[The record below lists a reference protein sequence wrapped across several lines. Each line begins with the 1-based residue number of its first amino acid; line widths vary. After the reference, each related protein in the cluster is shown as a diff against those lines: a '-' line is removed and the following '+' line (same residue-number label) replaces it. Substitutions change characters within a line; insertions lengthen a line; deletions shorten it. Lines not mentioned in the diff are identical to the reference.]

1 MFVGTISTR
10 MWFMLKNKK
19 EVIATIMG
27 DKQYTDEE
35 ITTIMVE
42 ELMNEM

>member
-1 MFVGTISTR
+1 
-10 MWFMLKNKK
+10 MWYMLKNKK

-27 DKQYTDEE
+27 DKLYTDEE
-35 ITTIMVE
+35 ITAMMVE